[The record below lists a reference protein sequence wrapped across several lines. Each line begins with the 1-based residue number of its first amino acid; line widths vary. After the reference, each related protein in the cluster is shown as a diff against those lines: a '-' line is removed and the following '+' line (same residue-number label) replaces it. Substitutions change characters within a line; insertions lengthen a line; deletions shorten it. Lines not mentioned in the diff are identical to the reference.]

1 MSGFTTILEK
11 IADLWRTQPDKLV
24 SSGKKI
30 VDIMGQH
37 ANDGQ
42 GRDPG
47 QASHSDDASV
57 DDRFDEVANVYER
70 NIDEV
75 WGGFGAQTKFPE
87 VAKLNLAFHAHIHRP
102 EANLARLSLLT
113 LRNIAN
119 GGIHDHV
126 FGGFCR
132 YAVDR
137 QWHVPHFEKMLYD
150 QGQLLTA
157 YTNAYK
163 LGRDALFLDTAD
175 KIYAYLMQDLRHP
188 MGGFFCGEDAD
199 SLRQFDDTEKIEGAF
214 YAWTFG
220 EVRDILEQGADQFAA
235 LAAKSFDIYC
245 HYYGINESGNVAPTS
260 DPHGHLLE
268 RNILRIRTTV
278 HETARQFGVSA
289 DDVTKVVTIGNGLLH
304 TERCKRPRPQ
314 LDTKIVTAWNGLV
327 LSGLSNLSTIHGTA
341 NREQYVQTARELI
354 NFLKSHA
361 YDPDAK
367 TLIRSCYG
375 ESSQSETLTVL

>member
-1 MSGFTTILEK
+1 MSSFTTILEK
-11 IADLWRTQPDKLV
+11 IADLWRNQPANLV

-30 VDIMGQH
+30 VDIMSQH
-37 ANDGQ
+37 ASDGERQ
-42 GRDPG
+42 AE
-47 QASHSDDASV
+47 ASHSDGTSV

-70 NIDEV
+70 NIDDV

-102 EANLARLSLLT
+102 EANLGRLSLLT

-163 LGRDALFLDTAD
+163 LNRDSIFLDTAH
-175 KIYAYLMQDLRHP
+175 KIYTYLTHDLRHP
-188 MGGFFCGEDAD
+188 LGGFFCGEDAD
-199 SLRQFDDTEKIEGAF
+199 SLRHFDDTVKIEGAF
-214 YAWTFG
+214 YAWRYDEIQDIFDENCDKFG
-220 EVRDILEQGADQFAA
+220 EN
-235 LAAKSFDIYC
+235 AAKAFDIYC
-245 HYYGINESGNVAPTS
+245 HYYGINEPGNVSPSS
-260 DPHGHLLE
+260 DPHGHLLD
-268 RNILRIRTTV
+268 RNVLRIRTTV
-278 HETARQFGVSA
+278 HATALKFELTA
-289 DDVTKVVTIGNGLLH
+289 ADVTSVVTVGNGLLH
-304 TERCKRPRPQ
+304 NERCKRPRPQ

-327 LSGLSNLSTIHGTA
+327 LSGLSNLSTIQDSAKRT
-341 NREQYVQTARELI
+341 EYVETARSLV

-361 YDPDAK
+361 YDSDSK

-375 ESSQSETLTVL
+375 ENNQSDTLTVL